1 MLDYLAAIGIG
12 ALVFMIFMLVFL
24 KRDAGG
30 RRGARLA
37 GCQHHH
43 SEQGC
48 ERCRSSAPVKILP
61 QIPDRKEG

>member
-12 ALVFMIFMLVFL
+12 ALVFIIFMLVFL

-30 RRGARLA
+30 RRGARLG

-48 ERCRSSAPVKILP
+48 ERCRGSEPVKI
-61 QIPDRKEG
+61 IPRVPEGREK